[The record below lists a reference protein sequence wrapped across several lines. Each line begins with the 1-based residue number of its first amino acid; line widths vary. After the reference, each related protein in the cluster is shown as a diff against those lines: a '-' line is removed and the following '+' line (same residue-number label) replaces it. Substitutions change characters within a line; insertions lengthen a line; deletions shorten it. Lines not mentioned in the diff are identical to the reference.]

1 MLFPLMVGVG
11 AGIALERYYFAKQRS
26 KKFWEKMEKDAEKK
40 QNSVEDETK
49 DGKTTESIMDYINK
63 AKKSHPQ
70 VVPRR
75 EAAIKLMKMLE
86 GKEDGTIS
94 QETFEKT
101 KVVVEEYCGI
111 RNLEYTEASK
121 TIYHGEINEECPE
134 TPILDVQKL
143 ECLTK
148 EELILI
154 APKLKDLFATETE
167 SEEKE

>member
-11 AGIALERYYFAKQRS
+11 AGVALERYYLAKRRS

-49 DGKTTESIMDYINK
+49 DGVTTESIMDYINK

-75 EAAIKLMKMLE
+75 EAAALLMKKLE
-86 GKEDGTIS
+86 GQEDGTIS

-111 RNLEYTEASK
+111 RNLEYTEAGK
-121 TIYHGEINEECPE
+121 TIYRGEINEECPE

-154 APKLKDLFATETE
+154 APKLKNLFAA
-167 SEEKE
+167 EKENAEKD

>member
-11 AGIALERYYFAKQRS
+11 AGVALERYYFAKRRS

-63 AKKSHPQ
+63 AKKNHPQ

-75 EAAIKLMKMLE
+75 EAAMKLMKMLE